1 MFQGKGLPLMKMIS
15 FFASC
20 SLGDCPSGGIVFS
33 FPIFQE
39 YLDLF
44 NNRNVGSYAAYFL
57 IYCIDKELVRPF
69 IRNGKFFPVHP

>member
-57 IYCIDKELVRPF
+57 NLLVNQPISHFVNIFIYIF
-69 IRNGKFFPVHP
+69 